1 MTDRGGPAR
10 PELWGGIECSVVRV
24 GEDWRDQVRETGH
37 IGRPD
42 DLDRIAGLGITT
54 LRHPLLWEHVA
65 PDRPDE
71 RDWRWYDERLA
82 RLRDLGM
89 RPILGLVHHGSG
101 PAYTSLDDPAFPEK
115 LAEHA
120 RAAARRYPWVQ
131 DWTPVNE
138 PVTTARFSGLYGH
151 WYPHR
156 ADFPS
161 FCRMLVN
168 QCRGVVLAMRA
179 IRETIPHA
187 RLVQT
192 EDMGISYS
200 TPRLR
205 AQAAHEN
212 ERRWIS
218 FDLLC
223 GRVTPEHPWWKVLQ
237 DAGVGRDELE
247 AFRPADA
254 APDVLGINHYLTSER
269 FLDER
274 TGRYPAHFAGGNGR
288 VRYADVEAV
297 RLEPPPGPLGPA
309 ARLREVWERYRRPVA
324 VTEAHHGC
332 PDMAECTRWLAQI
345 WHEAAALRD
354 EGADIRAVTV
364 WALFGSVDWR
374 SLLRRRDGAYEPG
387 PFDVRHGTPRR
398 TALADLAEHLARTG
412 ALRPDDLARP
422 GWWQRPERVYE
433 EVTRRVA

>member
-1 MTDRGGPAR
+1 MADRGGPAR

-24 GEDWRDQVRETGH
+24 GEDRRDQMQETGH
-37 IGRPD
+37 TGRPE
-42 DLDRIAGLGITT
+42 DLDHIAGLGITT

-71 RDWRWYDERLA
+71 RDWRWYDGRLA

-192 EDMGISYS
+192 EDMG
-200 TPRLR
+200 
-205 AQAAHEN
+205 
-212 ERRWIS
+212 
-218 FDLLC
+218 
-223 GRVTPEHPWWKVLQ
+223 VT
-237 DAGVGRDELE
+237 
-247 AFRPADA
+247 
-254 APDVLGINHYLTSER
+254 
-269 FLDER
+269 
-274 TGRYPAHFAGGNGR
+274 
-288 VRYADVEAV
+288 
-297 RLEPPPGPLGPA
+297 
-309 ARLREVWERYRRPVA
+309 
-324 VTEAHHGC
+324 
-332 PDMAECTRWLAQI
+332 
-345 WHEAAALRD
+345 
-354 EGADIRAVTV
+354 
-364 WALFGSVDWR
+364 
-374 SLLRRRDGAYEPG
+374 
-387 PFDVRHGTPRR
+387 
-398 TALADLAEHLARTG
+398 
-412 ALRPDDLARP
+412 
-422 GWWQRPERVYE
+422 
-433 EVTRRVA
+433 